1 MAAIQNDRDVLL
13 QAAAVRVVPVPI
25 PIDQV
30 AGLEYELDNLGDGIT
45 SALNNTKNI
54 VIYASSTSFIGTA
67 TTSPTSI
74 TLTAEKRNGLTGTVS
89 WSVLYGSA
97 TLTPSGDTCSVAG
110 ASVTGSS
117 VTIRARVTAGATNHD
132 AYVTLTR
139 LGTLA
144 GQAAVSLA
152 TQVTGQLASGNITG
166 LGALAILNTVDLNT
180 QTTGALNGQTQVTNL
195 GTLAYANAIAA
206 NQIGAGTLAAGVIY
220 AGAINADNITSGT
233 ITGRT
238 LRTAISGSRVEIDGS
253 NNALKVYNG
262 ANLLLNVDPTAGY
275 IRVKA
280 TGTVSAIEV
289 RDGSGPGI
297 DVVSAGN
304 ASTFTTSNASGYG
317 VTAFHN
323 ATGSGAAVS
332 GYANFSGNG
341 VVGSSATGF
350 GGIFENRSGTSSAMR
365 IIPQGALPTNKPD
378 GAICFSGGWL
388 CFAAGGVW
396 YKSNGTPA

>member
-30 AGLEYELDNLGDGIT
+30 VGLEYELDNLGDGIT

-54 VIYASSTSFIGTA
+54 VIYASSTSFIGTT

-74 TLTAEKRNGLTGTVS
+74 TLTVEKRNGLTGTVS

-110 ASVTGSS
+110 TSVSGSS
-117 VTIRARVTAGATNHD
+117 VTIRARVTVSATNHD
-132 AYVTLTR
+132 AYVTLTK

-144 GQAAVSLA
+144 GQATVSLA

-166 LGALAILNTVDLNT
+166 LGALALLNTVNLNT

-233 ITGRT
+233 ITGRSI
-238 LRTAISGSRVEIDGS
+238 RTATSGTRITLDALGGTSHQFTLFGSTGATSAVISTAERSFDAVDGS
-253 NNALKVYNG
+253 TLGLSVSG
-262 ANLLLNVDPTAGY
+262 ATSAG
-275 IRVKA
+275 I
-280 TGTVSAIEV
+280 
-289 RDGSGPGI
+289 GI
-297 DVVSAGN
+297 DVYSGW
-304 ASTFTTSNASGYG
+304 STGGTSKAIVARSD
-317 VTAFHN
+317 
-323 ATGSGAAVS
+323 ATGSSNALDISCEGS
-332 GYANFSGNG
+332 GIIRLRSR
-341 VVGSSATGF
+341 SS
-350 GGIFENRSGTSSAMR
+350 
-365 IIPQGALPTNKPD
+365 LPTDRTN
-378 GAICFSGGWL
+378 GSL
-388 CFAAGGVW
+388 CFYNGNICIANGSHWFYPGGMIQL
-396 YKSNGTPA
+396 T